1 MMSTNIADKMMNVC
15 CGWEQLIVM
24 DCLYIT
30 TQVNAEFI

>member
-1 MMSTNIADKMMNVC
+1 MFINIVGKMMNAD
-15 CGWEQLIVM
+15 CGWEQLTVM